1 MTLLILKILIQI
13 ELRFVIYKK
22 YKKVVIYYVGYITYK
37 NLSYVELNSVNSL
50 YFLID
55 EINGYFAFK

>member
-13 ELRFVIYKK
+13 ELRFVTYKK
-22 YKKVVIYYVGYITYK
+22 YKKVVIYYVGYITNK

-50 YFLID
+50 YFIID
-55 EINGYFAFK
+55 EINGYLAFK

>member
-50 YFLID
+50 YFIID